1 MNAKSDLFC
10 AAVDWGT
17 TNMRVWLL
25 DRSGDVRESRSSD
38 EGMRAA
44 MPDRFEAI
52 MEKHLGQ
59 MGAPVDLPV
68 IICGMAGARGGW
80 VEAEYMKTPAD
91 LAAAHESAVKVAH
104 ATRDIRILPGACQMD
119 DGREDVM
126 RGEETQLAGA
136 AAGSRTSG
144 IFCMPGTHSKWAQ
157 VDEGRLVRFTTFM
170 TGEMHGLVSKHSIL
184 RDTLGEAKADAENPA
199 FASALDEMLEGRGF
213 TEALFSIRASAL
225 LKGVEAGDLAS
236 RLSGL
241 VIGSEIAAARR
252 AFEPEEVG
260 LVAAGPLSDLYRAAL
275 ARADIH
281 AQALDGEA
289 LARRGLFAAA
299 QSFWGN
305 T

>member
-1 MNAKSDLFC
+1 MFC
-10 AAVDWGT
+10 AAIDWGT

-25 DRSGDVRESRSSD
+25 DQSGNVSASRASD
-38 EGMRAA
+38 EGMRQA

-52 MEKHLGQ
+52 MEKHLAE

-80 VEAEYMKTPAD
+80 VEAEYMRTPAQ
-91 LAAAHESAVKVAH
+91 LSAAHESAVKVAH
-104 ATRDIRILPGACQMD
+104 ASRDIRILPGACQMD
-119 DGREDVM
+119 EAREDVM

-136 AAGSRTSG
+136 ISGVEDNG
-144 IFCMPGTHSKWAQ
+144 IFCMPGTHSKWA
-157 VDEGRLVRFTTFM
+157 VVKGGSLTRFTTFM

-184 RDTLGEAKADAENPA
+184 RDTLGEAKANAESPA
-199 FASALDEMLEGRGF
+199 FAGAVDEMLEGRGF

-225 LKGVEAGDLAS
+225 LKGAEAGDLAS

-241 VIGSEIAAARR
+241 VIGSEIASAKR
-252 AFEPEEVG
+252 AFAPEEVG

-275 ARADIH
+275 ARAGIN
-281 AQALDGEA
+281 AEALDGEA

-305 T
+305 S

>member
-1 MNAKSDLFC
+1 MFC
-10 AAVDWGT
+10 AAIDWGT
-17 TNMRVWLL
+17 TNMRAWLL
-25 DRSGDVRESRSSD
+25 DQSGNVLASRASD
-38 EGMRAA
+38 EGMRQA

-52 MEKHLGQ
+52 MEKHLAE

-80 VEAEYMKTPAD
+80 VEAEYMRTPAQ
-91 LAAAHESAVKVAH
+91 LSAAHESAVKVAH
-104 ATRDIRILPGACQMD
+104 ASRDIRILPGACQMD
-119 DGREDVM
+119 EAREDVM

-136 AAGSRTSG
+136 ISGVEDDG
-144 IFCMPGTHSKWAQ
+144 IFCMPGTHSKWA
-157 VDEGRLVRFTTFM
+157 VVKGGSLTRFTTFM

-184 RDTLGEAKADAENPA
+184 RDTLGEAKANAESPA
-199 FASALDEMLEGRGF
+199 FAGAVDEMLEGRGF

-225 LKGVEAGDLAS
+225 LKGAEAGDLAS

-241 VIGSEIAAARR
+241 VIGSEIASAKR
-252 AFEPEEVG
+252 AFAPEEVG

-275 ARADIH
+275 ARAGIN
-281 AQALDGEA
+281 AEALDGEA

-305 T
+305 S